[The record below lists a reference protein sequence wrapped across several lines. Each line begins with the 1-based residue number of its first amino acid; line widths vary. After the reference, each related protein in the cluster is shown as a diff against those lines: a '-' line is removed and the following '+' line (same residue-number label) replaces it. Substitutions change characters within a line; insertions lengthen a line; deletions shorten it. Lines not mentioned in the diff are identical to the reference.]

1 MSILKRPHN
10 TEKMAILGEKAGVK
24 QYAFIVDKNA
34 SKPQIKT
41 AIEDLYEVKV
51 KTLRTMNYAG
61 KKRSRYT
68 RTGIIEGKSANYKKA
83 VVTLV
88 QGNEI
93 DFFKNI

>member
-10 TEKMAILGEKAGVK
+10 TEKMAILGEKLGEK
-24 QYAFIVDKNA
+24 QYAFLVDTSA
-34 SKPQIKT
+34 TKPQIKT

-68 RTGIIEGKSANYKKA
+68 RTGIIAGKSANYKKA
-83 VVTLV
+83 IVTLV
-88 QGNEI
+88 SGDEI
-93 DFFKNI
+93 DFYKNI